1 VSGDIMGL
9 VLKCKLCGTVCTYDY
24 VQITHYVN
32 GRGEVIGVYCSVKC
46 SK

>member
-1 VSGDIMGL
+1 MGL
-9 VLKCKLCGTVCTYDY
+9 VLKCKSCGKVCTDDY

-32 GRGEVIGVYCSVKC
+32 GHGEVIGVYCSVLC